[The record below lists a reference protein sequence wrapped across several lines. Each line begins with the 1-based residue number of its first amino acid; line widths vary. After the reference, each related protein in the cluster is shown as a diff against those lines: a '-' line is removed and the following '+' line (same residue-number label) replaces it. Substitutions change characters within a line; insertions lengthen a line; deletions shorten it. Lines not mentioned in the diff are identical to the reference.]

1 MHLVFVVVLG
11 EGAMEMRIGLACYL
25 PILVSIRLQ
34 KSAKFAGDSVQS
46 CWGIEGVSRC
56 SYLSRMESR
65 GLRASGKSSQQRL
78 QVIR

>member
-46 CWGIEGVSRC
+46 RWE
-56 SYLSRMESR
+56 LK
-65 GLRASGKSSQQRL
+65 ASAVVRTCLEWKVGG
-78 QVIR
+78 